1 VWREKHGTEFA
12 GSWRGGRT
20 METGESQ
27 QRRAHVLLT
36 YNERKLTTYS
46 KVVYIYKINDEYEK
60 NTSNHCVNNPFATK
74 II

>member
-1 VWREKHGTEFA
+1 MWREKHGTEFA

-46 KVVYIYKINDEYEK
+46 KVVYIYKISDEYEK
-60 NTSNHCVNNPFATK
+60 KYFKSLC
-74 II
+74 